1 MHQLDLFN
9 KSSDKKEDVLK
20 QPGDPKLKNDAEDVL
35 PEKEENIKEEKL
47 KQLITPLSKNSE
59 QKVSKR
65 GRKSFK
71 EVNLDIALLEIP
83 EDEILFQ
90 KQYYSISE
98 VSEWFHVN
106 ASLIRFWESEFDI
119 LKPRKNRKGDRL
131 FRPEDIKNLRVI
143 YYLLRQQK
151 YSIEGAKQFLKDNKQ
166 KAELQ
171 TQLVEA
177 LTKFRSFLLELR
189 ANLGA

>member
-9 KSSDKKEDVLK
+9 KSSDKKEELLK
-20 QPGDPKLKNDAEDVL
+20 QSGNPKLEDDARGMP
-35 PEKEENIKEEKL
+35 PEKDINSKEEKP
-47 KQLITPLSKNSE
+47 KQLITPLSKNAE
-59 QKVSKR
+59 QKISKR

-71 EVNLDIALLEIP
+71 EVNLDVALLEIP

-166 KAELQ
+166 KAEVQ

>member
-1 MHQLDLFN
+1 MQQLDLFN
-9 KSSDKKEDVLK
+9 KGSARKDELLK
-20 QPGDPKLKNDAEDVL
+20 PLQKPQKI
-35 PEKEENIKEEKL
+35 ENIPDEQDEK
-47 KQLITPLSKNSE
+47 KAATQITSAKKDTSFKFTE
-59 QKVSKR
+59 QKIPSKR

-71 EVNLDIALLEIP
+71 EINLDVALLEIP
-83 EDEILFQ
+83 EDDILFQ
-90 KQYYSISE
+90 KQYYSITE
-98 VSEWFHVN
+98 VAEWFHVN
-106 ASLIRFWESEFDI
+106 ASLLRFWEREFDI

-131 FRPEDIKNLRVI
+131 FRPEDIKNLRII

-151 YSIEGAKQFLKDNKQ
+151 YSIEGAKQFLKDNKK
-166 KAELQ
+166 KAEMQ